1 MTQTNN
7 DSAIMFKATIPPI
20 KSAFQ
25 ADGDVVRVTF
35 EIPKQYRNQGLRLA
49 GMFDRVLN
57 IGVEEE

>member
-1 MTQTNN
+1 MKQDKD
-7 DSAIMFKATIPPI
+7 DSAILFKATIPPI

-35 EIPKQYRNQGLRLA
+35 EIPKQFRAEGLRLA

-57 IGVEEE
+57 VGVEEE